1 MMNMLMPTTIPA
13 NSTEILGNEEILE
26 QRLVMQFVSMYVN
39 TSLAAQGAL
48 AHRLQ
53 CRTIC
58 KIQNGHYEAPKW
70 PTGSGKVS
78 NHRFLGAPVN
88 FC

>member
-48 AHRLQ
+48 AHHLQ
-53 CRTIC
+53 RRTAC
-58 KIQNGHYEAPKW
+58 K
-70 PTGSGKVS
+70 TFCCDGKKE
-78 NHRFLGAPVN
+78 F
-88 FC
+88 